1 MAHIIFEGEHFK
13 GYRVTN
19 KQGQDNNWS
28 NAIIDFNTVR
38 GVTFDFNDTDS
49 PSTCFIADDGYKITD
64 VTFAL
69 LMESGGEYYETGENG
84 HMNGDY
90 PLLENYNGVYGD
102 FNATL
107 SNGSGS
113 AFKII
118 AENYVDF
125 KVSVTTES
133 YTPTPPDPPE
143 PEFTGSNI
151 FPDGVPTGYTLHS
164 CTKNGNWSATIG
176 DVIDVSQLNYS
187 GGEVVPNFAL
197 VRDFDNFDYTAI
209 EGLPYLTLGDNII
222 IAMEVDYVDYAFL
235 NTDTK
240 YTYPAAQVSV
250 SDLPVGTPIGTVFHT
265 VTLDRSFCTA
275 DSEDSVQI
283 EDDTGIQVTF
293 TPVSGYQFNQPPYTQ
308 LGETL
313 IEGEILADKTAKIL
327 VTNITENITITAVC
341 VPEGTE
347 PVDTGLV
354 FTNVYNP
361 TFSQLKEAA
370 DALFIN
376 FGTGEAINLQQYIV
390 SVHKLF
396 CPVPTNELSE
406 QIKFGRY
413 NTGVSSKVINSTTT
427 KVSCG
432 KVTIPEK
439 WHNSLDYTPYT
450 TVKIWLPFLGFFD
463 LSIDEIMEEEI
474 ELTYTID
481 ILSGKAL
488 AELTA
493 RGNVV
498 YRFVGTAKS
507 EEPYY
512 VQSGQN
518 ISQAY
523 INGAYNM
530 ADFTP
535 YLLLE
540 RPMNLTPS
548 DTHLQGLPT
557 YRIVTIGDCTGYIQ
571 CEQVFAVGMTATD
584 EEKQEIESLLKQGVL
599 VD

>member
-1 MAHIIFEGEHFK
+1 MHIEFSGEHYK
-13 GYRVTN
+13 CYRVERTN
-19 KQGQDNNWS
+19 RNDNVWTDATVDTSKERVSPWEYASTSWS
-28 NAIIDFNTVR
+28 DSIIVP
-38 GVTFDFNDTDS
+38 DS
-49 PSTCFIADDGYKITD
+49 GYKITE
-64 VTFAL
+64 VTFNN
-69 LMESGGEYYETGENG
+69 LMESSGEWLETGDSDYVST
-84 HMNGDY
+84 DY
-90 PLLENYNGVYGD
+90 PFIEDYNSTIWAKI
-102 FNATL
+102 NAVLQDNTTGCAFHIAKD
-107 SNGSGS
+107 SWVEG
-113 AFKII
+113 FKIDI
-118 AENYVDF
+118 ITEVD
-125 KVSVTTES
+125 
-133 YTPTPPDPPE
+133 TPTPPE

-151 FPDGVPTGYTLHS
+151 FPDGIPNGYTLHS

-197 VRDFDNFDYTAI
+197 VRDYDNFEYSEI
-209 EGLPYLTLGDNII
+209 EGLPYLTLGDNVIV
-222 IAMEVDYVDYAFL
+222 AMEVDYTDYAFL

-240 YTYPAAQVSV
+240 YTYPASQVSV
-250 SDLPVGTPIGTVFHT
+250 SDLPVGTAKGTVFHT
-265 VTLDRSFCTA
+265 VTLNRSFCTA

-283 EDDTGIQVTF
+283 EDAQAIQVTF
-293 TPVSGYQFNQPPYTQ
+293 TPQDKYQFNQPPYTQ
-308 LGETL
+308 MGETL
-313 IEGEILADKTAKIL
+313 IEGEILADKSAKIL
-327 VTNITENITITAVC
+327 VTSITQDITITAVC
-341 VPEGTE
+341 VPEGTQ

-354 FTNVYNP
+354 FTKVYNP

-376 FGTGEAINLQQYIV
+376 FGTGEPINLQQYIV

-413 NTGVSSKVINSTTT
+413 NTGVSSKVINSTTA

-432 KVTIPEK
+432 KITIPEK
-439 WHNSLDYTPYT
+439 WHNALDYTPYT

-463 LSIDEIMEEEI
+463 LSIDEIMEEEL

-488 AELTA
+488 AELIA

-540 RPMNLTPS
+540 RPMNLTPTDS
-548 DTHLQGLPT
+548 HLQGLPT

>member
-1 MAHIIFEGEHFK
+1 MHIIFEGENYTC
-13 GYRVTN
+13 YRVIRVD
-19 KQGQDNNWS
+19 QNNNDWS
-28 NAIIDFNTVR
+28 NATVDTSKVRPNPWDYKSTLYSDSIIV
-38 GVTFDFNDTDS
+38 
-49 PSTCFIADDGYKITD
+49 PAAGYKIVM
-64 VTFAL
+64 VTFNN
-69 LMESGGEYYETGENG
+69 LMESGGEWLETGEN
-84 HMNGDY
+84 NYCSDDY
-90 PLLENYNGVYGD
+90 PLLDDYNSAIWANI
-102 FNATL
+102 NATL
-107 SNGSGS
+107 KDGTKGC
-113 AFKII
+113 AFHI
-118 AENYVDF
+118 AKDTWVEGF
-125 KVSVTTES
+125 KVDIRVEADS
-133 YTPTPPDPPE
+133 PPPP
-143 PEFTGSNI
+143 PFTGSNI
-151 FPDGVPTGYTLHS
+151 FPDGIPTGYTLHS
-164 CTKNGNWSATIG
+164 CTPNGNWDATVG
-176 DVIDVSQLNYS
+176 DVMDISQLNYS
-187 GGEVVPNFAL
+187 GGEIIPDFAL
-197 VRDFDNFDYTAI
+197 VQDIANFDYTEI
-209 EGLPYLTLGDNII
+209 EGVPYLSNGNDII
-222 IAMEVDYVDYAFL
+222 TAITVDYDSYCFV
-235 NTDTK
+235 NSRTK
-240 YTYPAAQVSV
+240 YKYPEEQITVEN
-250 SDLPVGTPIGTVFHT
+250 LPVATPKGTVFHT
-265 VTLDRSFCTA
+265 VTLDRSFCT
-275 DSEDSVQI
+275 SETSDSVQV
-283 EDDTGIQVTF
+283 EDGGSITVEFRAVDGYVFKSEPYCQWGIDTILGTIVTSKNA
-293 TPVSGYQFNQPPYTQ
+293 TI
-308 LGETL
+308 TL
-313 IEGEILADKTAKIL
+313 
-327 VTNITENITITAVC
+327 ENIDQDLTIVAVC
-341 VPEGTE
+341 EEDTTE
-347 PVDTGLV
+347 PTEETGLV
-354 FTNVYNP
+354 FTNIYNP

-370 DALFIN
+370 DALFIS
-376 FGTGEAINLQQYIV
+376 FGSGETINLQQYIV

-396 CPVPTNELSE
+396 IPVPTKSLSE
-406 QIKFGRY
+406 PIRFGKY
-413 NTGVSSKVINSTTT
+413 NTGVASKVISSTTA

-488 AELTA
+488 AELIA

-557 YRIVTIGDCTGYIQ
+557 YRIVTIGDCTGFIQ

>member
-1 MAHIIFEGEHFK
+1 MHIIFEGENYTC
-13 GYRVTN
+13 YRVVRVD
-19 KQGQDNNWS
+19 QNNNDWS
-28 NAIIDFNTVR
+28 NATVDTSKVRPNPWDYESTLYSDSIIV
-38 GVTFDFNDTDS
+38 
-49 PSTCFIADDGYKITD
+49 PAAGYKIVM
-64 VTFAL
+64 VTFNN
-69 LMESGGEYYETGENG
+69 LMEDGGEWLETGENDYCSD
-84 HMNGDY
+84 DY
-90 PLLENYNGVYGD
+90 PLLDDYNSAIWANI
-102 FNATL
+102 NATL
-107 SNGSGS
+107 KDGTKGC
-113 AFKII
+113 AFHI
-118 AENYVDF
+118 AKDTWVEGF
-125 KVSVTTES
+125 KVDIRVEAD
-133 YTPTPPDPPE
+133 TPAPPP
-143 PEFTGSNI
+143 FTGSNI
-151 FPDGVPTGYTLHS
+151 FPDGIPTGYTLHS
-164 CTKNGNWSATIG
+164 CTPNGNWDATVG
-176 DVIDVSQLNYS
+176 DVIDISQLNYS
-187 GGEVVPNFAL
+187 GGEVIPDFAL
-197 VRDFDNFDYTAI
+197 VQDIANFDYTEI
-209 EGLPYLTLGDNII
+209 EGVPYISTGNDII
-222 IAMEVDYVDYAFL
+222 TAITVDYDSYCFV
-235 NTDTK
+235 NSRTK
-240 YTYPAAQVSV
+240 YTYPEEQITVEN
-250 SDLPVGTPIGTVFHT
+250 LPVATPKGTVFHT
-265 VTLDRSFCTA
+265 ITLDRSFCT
-275 DSEDSVQI
+275 SETSDSVQI
-283 EDDTGIQVTF
+283 EDNGSITVEFRAVDGYVFKSEPYCQWGIDTILGTIVT
-293 TPVSGYQFNQPPYTQ
+293 SKN
-308 LGETL
+308 
-313 IEGEILADKTAKIL
+313 A
-327 VTNITENITITAVC
+327 TITLESIDQDLTIVAVC
-341 VPEGTE
+341 EEDTTE
-347 PVDTGLV
+347 PTEETGLV
-354 FTNVYNP
+354 FTNIYNP

-370 DALFIN
+370 DALFIS
-376 FGTGEAINLQQYIV
+376 FGSGETINLQQYIV

-396 CPVPTNELSE
+396 IPVPTKSLSE
-406 QIKFGRY
+406 PIRFGKY
-413 NTGVSSKVINSTTT
+413 NTGVASKVISSTTA

-488 AELTA
+488 AELIA

-557 YRIVTIGDCTGYIQ
+557 YHIVTIGDCTGYIQ

>member
-1 MAHIIFEGEHFK
+1 MAHIEFTGENFTC
-13 GYRVTN
+13 YRVVRTD
-19 KQGQDNNWS
+19 QDDNDWS
-28 NAIIDFNTVR
+28 TATVDKTKVRPNPWEFANTSYADSIIV
-38 GVTFDFNDTDS
+38 
-49 PSTCFIADDGYKITD
+49 PADGYKITRVD
-64 VTFAL
+64 FNML
-69 LMESGGEYYETGENG
+69 GEMDGEYIETGESDFVST
-84 HMNGDY
+84 DY
-90 PLLENYNGVYGD
+90 PDLPDYNG
-102 FNATL
+102 FWIKMNAVLQDDTA
-107 SNGSGS
+107 GC
-113 AFKII
+113 AFHIQKNNAWDVRIDV
-118 AENYVDF
+118 ATEVD
-125 KVSVTTES
+125 
-133 YTPTPPDPPE
+133 TPTPP
-143 PEFTGSNI
+143 FTGSNI
-151 FPDGVPTGYTLHS
+151 FPDGIPTGYTLHS
-164 CTKNGNWSATIG
+164 CTPNGNWDATVG

-187 GGEVVPNFAL
+187 GGEVIPDFAL
-197 VRDFDNFDYTAI
+197 VQDFDNFDYSDEEGVPYISTGTDVINAI
-209 EGLPYLTLGDNII
+209 YINYDSYCFINSR
-222 IAMEVDYVDYAFL
+222 
-235 NTDTK
+235 TK
-240 YTYPAAQVSV
+240 YTYPEAQVEV
-250 SDLPVGTPIGTVFHT
+250 GGLPIGTPSGTVFHT
-265 VTLDRSFCTA
+265 VTLNRSFCT
-275 DSEDSVQI
+275 SETSDSVQVQDGGNI
-283 EDDTGIQVTF
+283 TVNFIADTGYVF
-293 TPVSGYQFNQPPYTQ
+293 KSEPYCQWGIDTI
-308 LGETL
+308 LGT
-313 IEGEILADKTAKIL
+313 INTSRDA
-327 VTNITENITITAVC
+327 TITLESIDQDLTIYAVC
-341 VPEGTE
+341 EKDSTE
-347 PVDTGLV
+347 PTEETGLV
-354 FTNVYNP
+354 FTNIYNP

-370 DALFIN
+370 DALFIS
-376 FGTGEAINLQQYIV
+376 FGSSETINLQQYIV

-396 CPVPTNELSE
+396 VPVPTKSLSE
-406 QIKFGRY
+406 PIRFGKY
-413 NTGVSSKVINSTTT
+413 NTGVSSKVISQTSV

-432 KVTIPEK
+432 KITIPEK
-439 WHNSLDYTPYT
+439 WHNALDYTPYT

-463 LSIDEIMEEEI
+463 LSIDEIMEEEL

-488 AELTA
+488 AELIS

-557 YRIVTIGDCTGYIQ
+557 YRIITIGDCTGYIQ

>member
-1 MAHIIFEGEHFK
+1 MHIIFEGENYTC
-13 GYRVTN
+13 YRVIRVD
-19 KQGQDNNWS
+19 QNNNDWS
-28 NAIIDFNTVR
+28 NATVDTSKVRPNPWDYKSTLYSDSIIV
-38 GVTFDFNDTDS
+38 
-49 PSTCFIADDGYKITD
+49 PAAGYKIVM
-64 VTFAL
+64 VTFNN
-69 LMESGGEYYETGENG
+69 LMESGGEWLETGENDCCSD
-84 HMNGDY
+84 DY
-90 PLLENYNGVYGD
+90 PLLDDYNSAIWANI
-102 FNATL
+102 NATL
-107 SNGSGS
+107 KDGTKGC
-113 AFKII
+113 AFHI
-118 AENYVDF
+118 AKDTWVEGF
-125 KVSVTTES
+125 KVDIRVEADS
-133 YTPTPPDPPE
+133 PPPP
-143 PEFTGSNI
+143 PFTGSNI
-151 FPDGVPTGYTLHS
+151 FPDGIPTGYTLHS
-164 CTKNGNWSATIG
+164 CTPNGNWDATVG
-176 DVIDVSQLNYS
+176 DVMDISQLNYS
-187 GGEVVPNFAL
+187 GGEIIPDFAL
-197 VRDFDNFDYTAI
+197 VQDIANFDYTEI
-209 EGLPYLTLGDNII
+209 EGVPYLSNGNDII
-222 IAMEVDYVDYAFL
+222 TAITVDYDSYCFV
-235 NTDTK
+235 NSRTK
-240 YTYPAAQVSV
+240 YKYPEEQITVEN
-250 SDLPVGTPIGTVFHT
+250 LPVATPKGTVFHT
-265 VTLDRSFCTA
+265 VTLNRTFCTA
-275 DSEDSVQI
+275 DSVDSVQI
-283 EDDTGIQVTF
+283 EDGQAIQVTF
-293 TPVSGYQFNQPPYTQ
+293 TPNSGYQFNQPPYTQ
-308 LGETL
+308 MGETL
-313 IEGEILADKTAKIL
+313 IEGEVLADKTAKIL
-327 VTNITENITITAVC
+327 VTDITENITITAVC

-354 FTNVYNP
+354 FTKVYNP

-376 FGTGEAINLQQYIV
+376 FGTGEPINLQQYIV

-413 NTGVSSKVINSTTT
+413 NTGVVSKVINSTTA